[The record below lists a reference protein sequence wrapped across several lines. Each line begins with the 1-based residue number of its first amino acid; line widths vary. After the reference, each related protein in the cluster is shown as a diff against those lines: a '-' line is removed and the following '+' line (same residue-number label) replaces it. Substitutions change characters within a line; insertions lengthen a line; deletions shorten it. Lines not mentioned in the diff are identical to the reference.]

1 MKVDFQIII
10 NLVTTDPKN
19 ATTLPD
25 VKAKAAKRVVV
36 KAKTGFVER
45 LQVKEEVIVKSKS

>member
-1 MKVDFQIII
+1 MDFQIII

-25 VKAKAAKRVVV
+25 VKANAAKKVVV

-45 LQVKEEVIVKSKS
+45 LQVKEVIVKSKS